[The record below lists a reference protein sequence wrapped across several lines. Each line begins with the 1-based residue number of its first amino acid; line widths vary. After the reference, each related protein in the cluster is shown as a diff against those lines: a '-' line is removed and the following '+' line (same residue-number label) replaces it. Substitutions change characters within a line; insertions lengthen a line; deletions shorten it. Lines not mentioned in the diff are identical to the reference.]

1 MRETVVLYC
10 QSLSTGDYETAAKLI
25 DPQHRLEFWQS
36 MRDAQR
42 ALKSIGEELG
52 LQALLAL
59 DRDFPDLDTLA
70 PTEFVRDFFAA
81 TIGKPTEWSF
91 KVDTVSEIG
100 PGRGLAV
107 YSVAGISNTLDLAWK
122 ESRWYVRLRPGIDQV
137 ARMVL
142 QQVQSFKDKEQL
154 DAPRTSETELLPVA
168 LHGFVD
174 ATHRTFIEPRF
185 ADAGRFSEGLAPVR
199 LIFNWG
205 FIDQSGQLVI
215 PARFA
220 EAQPFEGGFA
230 WVRLLGEHSDRFAL
244 IDRKARVVIEPTF
257 TEVKPFSEGVAA
269 VRRGAKWGY
278 VDPAGQWRIKPRYSS
293 AYSFLNGYA
302 DVYCP
307 EQGYLTIDRTGR
319 PVFTG
324 LDSDE
329 VPPSSAE
336 EEETSP

>member
-1 MRETVVLYC
+1 MRDTVLLYC

-25 DPQHRLEFWQS
+25 DPQHRSEFWQA

-42 ALKSIGEELG
+42 ALKSIGEERG
-52 LQALLAL
+52 LQALLDL
-59 DRDFPDLDTLA
+59 DRDFPDLDDLA
-70 PTEFVRDFFAA
+70 PTEFVRDFFAS

-122 ESRWYVRLRPGIDQV
+122 EGRWYVRLRPGIDQV
-137 ARMVL
+137 ARRVM
-142 QQVQSFKDKEQL
+142 QQVQSFKEKAKL
-154 DAPRTSETELLPVA
+154 DSPISSEVDLLPVA
-168 LHGFVD
+168 LHGFID
-174 ATHRTFIEPRF
+174 PGLRTVIEPRF

-205 FIDQSGQLVI
+205 YIDHSGQLKI
-215 PARFA
+215 PARFT
-220 EAQPFEGGFA
+220 EAQAFEGGFA
-230 WVRLLGEHSDRFAL
+230 WVKLPGAKSDRYAL
-244 IDRKARVVIEPTF
+244 IDHEAKVVIEPTF

-278 VDPAGQWRIKPRYSS
+278 VDPTGQWRIKPRYSS
-293 AYSFLNGYA
+293 AYSFQNGYA

-307 EQGYLTIDRTGR
+307 KQGYLTIDRTGR

-324 LDSDE
+324 PDSDE
-329 VPPSSAE
+329 VDPG
-336 EEETSP
+336 